1 MSWHFN
7 FFWAIDYENE
17 AISRSK
23 SRLITSSNIFKKWA
37 KKIHERNLISE
48 IDQLDQDRIRE
59 IILND
64 IDRNE
69 NEVIHNLQKLDK
81 GRDKQ
86 RLAERVL
93 PAEDI
98 DTEADPDIL
107 IPEEISPMSSSNLEI
122 FFHKLGLII
131 KKFMEKNTQDVDYE
145 KSQK

>member
-1 MSWHFN
+1 MIERLKECHDILVFL
-7 FFWAIDYENE
+7 WAINYENE

-23 SRLITSSNIFKKWA
+23 SRLITSFSIFKKWA

-64 IDRNE
+64 VDGNE
-69 NEVIHNLQKLDK
+69 NEVIHNLQKLHKD
-81 GRDKQ
+81 RDRK

-98 DTEADPDIL
+98 DTEADPDIS
-107 IPEEISPMSSSNLEI
+107 ILEKV
-122 FFHKLGLII
+122 FPN
-131 KKFMEKNTQDVDYE
+131 KFI
-145 KSQK
+145 